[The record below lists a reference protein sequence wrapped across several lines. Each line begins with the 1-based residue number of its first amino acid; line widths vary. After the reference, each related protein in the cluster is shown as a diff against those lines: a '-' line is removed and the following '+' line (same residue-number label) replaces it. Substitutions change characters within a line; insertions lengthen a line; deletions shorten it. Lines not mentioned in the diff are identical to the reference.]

1 LSVEDRR
8 PATASCGVW
17 TTSGFTPALAAF
29 RETSYRR
36 GDPWREDCTPLGSVT
51 NRLTAPEMSART
63 WDWPA
68 GPTLR
73 PRYLAPISY
82 PPISYPCP
90 PCRARLGLQRFPC
103 LGMAL
108 AIYSI
113 LITTVATLTNAFPQ
127 FPGHPNPLFDLH
139 IPMLLEGQ
147 LAPNLGTV
155 YGLPPWHSVAVY
167 YAILCGGI
175 WWLWRRLPPESAA
188 GVRPSPG

>member
-1 LSVEDRR
+1 
-8 PATASCGVW
+8 
-17 TTSGFTPALAAF
+17 
-29 RETSYRR
+29 
-36 GDPWREDCTPLGSVT
+36 
-51 NRLTAPEMSART
+51 MSART
-63 WDWPA
+63 WHWPA

-155 YGLPPWHSVAVY
+155 TACHPGIPSRCTTRFCVAASGGCGAACLQNSRRSAPVPGLSHV
-167 YAILCGGI
+167 GFN
-175 WWLWRRLPPESAA
+175 
-188 GVRPSPG
+188 